1 MGNLL
6 EGQVYQLLND
16 GLSALKLRGLE
27 SQHGLLTV
35 QVTQLSSVG
44 VELLIVEVA
53 ELGGDGVEVN

>member
-16 GLSALKLRGLE
+16 GLGALKLRGLE
-27 SQHGLLTV
+27 GQHGLLTV